1 VTGNLGLPST
11 RLFADRRRG
20 VDRRAGRR
28 RASVRGVASERRSV
42 VDRRRGAERRSTL
55 ERRSRSAR
63 HVMAE
68 SPSEHLRNSLQ
79 LLNQVLEAGELGA
92 EGRADLSAG
101 LERLKQALR
110 LLEPRS
116 HGW

>member
-1 VTGNLGLPST
+1 
-11 RLFADRRRG
+11 
-20 VDRRAGRR
+20 
-28 RASVRGVASERRSV
+28 
-42 VDRRRGAERRSTL
+42 
-55 ERRSRSAR
+55 
-63 HVMAE
+63 MAE